1 MSKINTNMAGVT
13 TLYHLRN
20 KEEAMN
26 QALERIS
33 SGLRI
38 NNAVDDAAGASL
50 VNRMTS
56 QVKGL
61 EAAIRNAADAVS
73 LTQTAE
79 GALGEVSSILH
90 RMRELAVQAA
100 NGVYTG
106 QDRQAIQNEVGQLQ
120 LELARIAENST
131 FNAVK
136 MLNGD
141 FTNTAFQ
148 IGFQP
153 GDSAI
158 LSIENVDPTGLGE
171 YLVAT
176 DQLKN
181 SSSTFF
187 PAAFP
192 SVANNKAG
200 LTSKI
205 VEGEDLTIY
214 GNVGNATIDINGGA
228 SAKEIAAAITARKG
242 ETGVYADAQ
251 TRMNVTFS
259 ELAAGSAAAPDTVSF
274 NLYGKNDTAVL
285 IAANVDF
292 GIASGQSANLSE
304 LAAAING
311 TSGKT
316 GITASLSIDKST
328 MTLISDDGY
337 DIVVENYSLVGV
349 TGPTMNISGADEDYA
364 NLTDGTSV
372 FTDSGG
378 TATTT
383 SLYSPIELT
392 AGTDPD
398 TVGVSGTLKFHSPF
412 VFSVSTDSQGS
423 DAAPLA
429 TVDQTTGNGGGA
441 LAVTTNEITSLVV
454 VPDTTGSSVALAG
467 GGANGSATGMT
478 IEFRTD
484 GSGGITTPVRILNM
498 GSGFNYGDVITV
510 QDYLIDSSID
520 PTAGGYAAK
529 YVDITLTHPDDST
542 ITTAISTPGGL
553 FSGNPSGASLSSVS
567 ELDVLNVANSLKM
580 LTAVDGALVRID
592 LERSDLG
599 ATMSRMEHTIS
610 NLSNIVMN
618 TKAARSRINDADIAA
633 ESTELSKAQVL
644 NQAAQAMLA
653 QANKAQQSILQLL
666 N

>member
-20 KEEAMN
+20 KEDAMN

-79 GALGEVSSILH
+79 GALDEVSSILH

-171 YLVAT
+171 YLVST

-181 SSSTFF
+181 SGSTFF

-200 LTSKI
+200 LTSKT

-251 TRMNVTFS
+251 TRMNMTFS
-259 ELAAGSAAAPDTVSF
+259 ELSSANPDTVSF
-274 NLYGKNDTAVL
+274 NLYGKNDEAVL

-292 GIASGQSANLSE
+292 GVTNGASANLSE
-304 LAAAING
+304 LAAAVNG

-337 DIVVENYSLVGV
+337 DIVVENYALVAGS
-349 TGPTMNISGADEDYA
+349 GPTMNISGADENYD

-372 FTDSGG
+372 FQDEAGDD
-378 TATTT
+378 TAL

-412 VFSVSTDSQGS
+412 VFSVATASQGT
-423 DAAPLA
+423 DVAPTA
-429 TVDQTTGNGGGA
+429 TVDQST
-441 LAVTTNEITSLVV
+441 LADMTNDAVTSLVV
-454 VPDTTGSSVALAG
+454 VPETTGSSVANALNVDN
-467 GGANGSATGMT
+467 ANATGMT

-498 GSGFNYGDVITV
+498 GSGFKYGDVIKV
-510 QDYLIDSSID
+510 QDYLIDSTID
-520 PTAGGYAAK
+520 PDADGYSAT
-529 YVDITLTHPDDST
+529 YVNITLTHPTDSDNVDE
-542 ITTAISTPGGL
+542 ITVPGGL
-553 FSGNPSGASLSSVS
+553 FSGNPPGASLSSVS

-618 TKAARSRINDADIAA
+618 TKAARSRIADADIAL

>member
-1 MSKINTNMAGVT
+1 MAGVT

-20 KEEAMN
+20 KEDAMN

-79 GALGEVSSILH
+79 GALDEVSSILH
-90 RMRELAVQAA
+90 RMRELSVQAA

-153 GDSAI
+153 NDSAI

-171 YLVAT
+171 YLVST
-176 DQLKN
+176 DQLVN
-181 SSSTFF
+181 SGSTFF
-187 PAAFP
+187 PAGFP
-192 SVANNKAG
+192 SVASSQSTLSNKIAE
-200 LTSKI
+200 T
-205 VEGEDLTIY
+205 EDLTIF
-214 GNVGNATIDINGGA
+214 GNVGNAVIDINGGA
-228 SAKEIAAAITARKG
+228 TAKDIAAAITARKG

-251 TRMNVTFS
+251 TRMNVSFS

-274 NLYGKNDTAVL
+274 NLYGKNSAAVL

-292 GIASGQSANLSE
+292 GITSGAGANLSE
-304 LAAAING
+304 LAAAVNG

-328 MTLISDDGY
+328 MTLISNDGY
-337 DIVVENYSLVGV
+337 DIVAENYSLVAG
-349 TGPTMNISGADEDYA
+349 TGPTMNVSGADSDFA
-364 NLTDGTSV
+364 NLTDSSTV
-372 FTDSGG
+372 FNNNDSGS
-378 TATTT
+378 ATTT
-383 SLYSPIELT
+383 DYYSPIELT
-392 AGTDPD
+392 AGTNPD
-398 TVGVSGTLKFHSPF
+398 TVGVSGTITFHSPF
-412 VFSVSTDSQGS
+412 VFSVSTASQGTTE
-423 DAAPLA
+423 APTL
-429 TVDQTTGNGGGA
+429 TVGGDDTGLTAN
-441 LAVTTNEITSLVV
+441 LTQLIV
-454 VPDTTGSSVALAG
+454 VPDSATVVDAGSTTGS
-467 GGANGSATGMT
+467 GMT

-484 GSGGITTPVRILNM
+484 STGDMLTPVRILNM
-498 GSGFNYGDVITV
+498 GTGFSYGDAIT
-510 QDYLIDSSID
+510 IPTSI
-520 PTAGGYAAK
+520 TGGTNATT
-529 YVDITLTHPDDST
+529 VTLTTPTGHTLGDE
-542 ITTAISTPGGL
+542 IVTPGGL
-553 FSGNPSGASLSSVS
+553 FSGNPPGATLSSVS
-567 ELDVLNVANSLKM
+567 QLDVLNVPNALKM

-599 ATMSRMEHTIS
+599 STMSRMEHTIN

-618 TKAARSRINDADIAA
+618 TKAARSRIADADIAF

-666 N
+666 NG